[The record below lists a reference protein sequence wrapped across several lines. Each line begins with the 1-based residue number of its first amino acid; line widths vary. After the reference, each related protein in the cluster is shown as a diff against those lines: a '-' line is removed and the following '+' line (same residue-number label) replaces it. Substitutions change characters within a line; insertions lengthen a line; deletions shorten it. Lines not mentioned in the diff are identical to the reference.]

1 MENKLN
7 NPNAFP
13 ADTIDETYSGMS
25 LRDYFA
31 AKASMVIPVI
41 KDRNFS
47 QPTDKDYDEWAEKC
61 YKRADALLK
70 QREL

>member
-1 MENKLN
+1 MKLEEQQQ
-7 NPNAFP
+7 NAFP
-13 ADTIDETYSGMS
+13 ALHLNAHQGMS

-31 AKASMVIPVI
+31 AKASTVVPIL

-47 QPTDKDYDEWAEKC
+47 EPTDEDYNQWAKKC
-61 YKRADALLK
+61 YKRADAMLK